1 MIPFRA
7 FAIRINSVK
16 SFLMSAKIPICTPSG
31 NCWLFLSHWVCLPLL
46 HYVQFDLNMLMPH
59 ANTVKHRVL
68 RTGGHATAPENRTDQ
83 ARVIPKTN
91 KTRVVD
97 HCAFWE
103 PGDWVSIQ
111 KKKKNQHNQNQC
123 SCSTLWLFSVLLLLL
138 LLVNFLRNGDQH
150 KSVFWMR
157 MCADCKSHSHCH
169 SDSDSSTAE
178 CRQQLYRLQQN
189 WTECW
194 HTVHTGLWRRPAAN
208 ICTRNVFNT
217 HRHHQVS
224 ILINYN
230 YSCQE
235 LRTPHPHSRRRH
247 WQPPPF
253 TSAWGAWF

>member
-1 MIPFRA
+1 MDNHEKVNMIPFRA

-68 RTGGHATAPENRTDQ
+68 RTGGLHATAPENRTDQ

-111 KKKKNQHNQNQC
+111 KKKSKKKK
-123 SCSTLWLFSVLLLLL
+123 STKPKPMLMFHALT
-138 LLVNFLRNGDQH
+138 FLGA
-150 KSVFWMR
+150 V
-157 MCADCKSHSHCH
+157 
-169 SDSDSSTAE
+169 
-178 CRQQLYRLQQN
+178 
-189 WTECW
+189 
-194 HTVHTGLWRRPAAN
+194 AAAAA
-208 ICTRNVFNT
+208 C
-217 HRHHQVS
+217 
-224 ILINYN
+224 
-230 YSCQE
+230 
-235 LRTPHPHSRRRH
+235 
-247 WQPPPF
+247 
-253 TSAWGAWF
+253 